1 MSYLALRHLHLLCVV
16 LSASGFLLRGFWMFI
31 DSPRLQQRWVR
42 IVPHCIDTLLL
53 ASALGLALMSHQFP
67 FVADWLTAKLLA
79 LLVYI
84 LCGTMALKRGRSKRQ
99 RGVFF
104 VLALLVLAYI
114 IAVAL
119 TRNPYLAW

>member
-1 MSYLALRHLHLLCVV
+1 
-16 LSASGFLLRGFWMFI
+16 LLRGFWMFI

-84 LCGTMALKRGRSKRQ
+84 LCGTMALKRGRSKQQ

-119 TRNPYLAW
+119 TRHPYLAW